1 MKLRT
6 ADVSEMLFLLV
17 NCQGNASVRF
27 SVRSAYLGDHAAYA
41 QEHGTNGHK
50 LDQAVEAYNRLFLT
64 NEFHEARKA
73 RKNRKDCENHEIRH
87 QPVRLLTKRVLMT

>member
-1 MKLRT
+1 MKSLT
-6 ADVSEMLFLLV
+6 ADISEMFFLLV
-17 NCQGNASVRF
+17 KCQGNAFVRF

-50 LDQAVEAYNRLFLT
+50 LDQGVEAYNRLFLT

-73 RKNRKDCENHEIRH
+73 RKNRKDSENHEIRH